1 VTCCGKGREALRSGS
16 SPVGNPGTE
25 LIGDGPLLLEPRE
38 QTTFYARGAATG
50 KRYVF
55 DPAGPAQLVDPADAP
70 ALLASGVLR
79 IRP

>member
-16 SPVGNPGTE
+16 SPSRKPGTE
-25 LIGDGPLLLEPRE
+25 PVGDGPLLLEPRE
-38 QTTFYARGAATG
+38 HTTFYARGTATG

-55 DPAGPAQLVDPADAP
+55 DPAGPGQLVDPADAP

-79 IRP
+79 VRR